1 MATRQVFVETWA
13 DSAEYAKTAALLEK
27 AQQADEEAVIRVNLE
42 VRTLDQDGNVVS
54 EYVHWSRQ
62 SKEVEE

>member
-13 DSAEYAKTAALLEK
+13 ESEEYAKTAALLEK

-42 VRTLDQDGNVVS
+42 VQTLDQDGNVVS
-54 EYVHWSRQ
+54 EHVHWSRQ
-62 SKEVEE
+62 SKEVE